1 MLFKLAYR
9 ELTWD
14 RIMSICQVAAIASII
29 APLLL
34 LFSLRYGILEELR
47 ENLMNDPKVLS
58 LTLDTSYRLDSAFF
72 NKLKSNP
79 NVGYII
85 PEVTALNALVDIK
98 FPGGVKRAEVIPTSP
113 GDPVVL
119 GSDIAYSSDSDAL
132 ADHETFIN
140 ESFALQRNLKPGD
153 TITAVISRT
162 REGMRQS
169 ARIELTVKG
178 IIKQRFVD
186 KDSIMV
192 NLDVVN
198 AIDDYRNG
206 YDPALLTDGN
216 YVREK
221 DRIYA
226 KFRLYAR
233 DLAAVTPLYYS
244 LVERHLNVT
253 SKIREIE
260 NVNAI
265 SRVLNFVFGVVALVS
280 VTGGAIALGGLIFS
294 SLKSRRRNL
303 VLLRLMG
310 QTRSD
315 IYLLATIEAVIISLV
330 GFVLAYFLYS
340 IGSGIFNDYFHNL
353 MMGPVIS
360 RLTVLHIVSFLG
372 ATVGIA
378 SAIALLSTHYVF
390 LKVQIADILREA

>member
-1 MLFKLAYR
+1 M
-9 ELTWD
+9 
-14 RIMSICQVAAIASII
+14 
-29 APLLL
+29 
-34 LFSLRYGILEELR
+34 
-47 ENLMNDPKVLS
+47 
-58 LTLDTSYRLDSAFF
+58 
-72 NKLKSNP
+72 
-79 NVGYII
+79 
-85 PEVTALNALVDIK
+85 
-98 FPGGVKRAEVIPTSP
+98 
-113 GDPVVL
+113 
-119 GSDIAYSSDSDAL
+119 
-132 ADHETFIN
+132 
-140 ESFALQRNLKPGD
+140 
-153 TITAVISRT
+153 
-162 REGMRQS
+162 
-169 ARIELTVKG
+169 
-178 IIKQRFVD
+178 
-186 KDSIMV
+186 
-192 NLDVVN
+192 
-198 AIDDYRNG
+198 
-206 YDPALLTDGN
+206 
-216 YVREK
+216 
-221 DRIYA
+221 
-226 KFRLYAR
+226 
-233 DLAAVTPLYYS
+233 YYS

-330 GFVLAYFLYS
+330 GFVLAYVLYS